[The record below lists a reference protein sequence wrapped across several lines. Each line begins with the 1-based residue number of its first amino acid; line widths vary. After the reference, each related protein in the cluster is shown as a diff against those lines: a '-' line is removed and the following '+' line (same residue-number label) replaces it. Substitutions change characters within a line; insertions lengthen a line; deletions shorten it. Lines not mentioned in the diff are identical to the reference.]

1 MRTTAHEAE
10 DYTARMRGL
19 LFTEFIALVEEK
31 FGIVTAD
38 ALLSLPGLTDG
49 GAYTSVGRYPHG
61 ELVSMVGALAERT
74 GLPADELCRV
84 FGEWVFPKLA
94 SSFEFAVKPH
104 ADAFSFLASLDAII
118 HAEVR
123 KLYPD
128 AELPAVPVRRVDD
141 RTLQMEYRS
150 KRPFADV
157 AEGLLRGCAAWFG
170 DRVDIRREPLD
181 GSPAHAARF
190 TLTRKDVP

>member
-1 MRTTAHEAE
+1 
-10 DYTARMRGL
+10 MRGVI
-19 LFTEFIALVEEK
+19 FTEFVSLVEDK
-31 FGIVTAD
+31 FGVQMAD

-61 ELVSMVGALAERT
+61 EMLTMVGGLAERT
-74 GLPADELCRV
+74 GLPADELCKV
-84 FGEWVFPKLA
+84 FGEWLFPKLA
-94 SSFEFAVKPH
+94 GAFDFSVKPH

-128 AELPAVPVRRVDD
+128 AELPHVPVTKVSD
-141 RTLQMEYRS
+141 TELVMEYRS

-157 AEGLLRGCAAWFG
+157 AEGLLRGCVTWFG
-170 DRVDIRREPLD
+170 ERVDIRREALD
-181 GSPAHAARF
+181 GTPSNAARF
-190 TLTRKDVP
+190 TLVRRPAR

>member
-1 MRTTAHEAE
+1 
-10 DYTARMRGL
+10 MRGII
-19 LFTEFIALVEEK
+19 FTEFVSLVEEK
-31 FGIVTAD
+31 FGVQMAD

-61 ELVSMVGALAERT
+61 EMLTMVTALSERT
-74 GLPADELCRV
+74 GLPADELCKV
-84 FGEWVFPKLA
+84 FGEWLFGKLA
-94 SSFEFAVKPH
+94 RAFEFSVKPH

-128 AELPAVPVRRVDD
+128 AELPQVPVTHLDD
-141 RTLQMEYRS
+141 RRLVMEYRS

-157 AEGLLRGCAAWFG
+157 AEGLLRGCLMWFG
-170 DRVDIRREPLD
+170 ERADIEREPLD
-181 GSPAHAARF
+181 GTPANAARF
-190 TLTRKDVP
+190 TLVRRPAR